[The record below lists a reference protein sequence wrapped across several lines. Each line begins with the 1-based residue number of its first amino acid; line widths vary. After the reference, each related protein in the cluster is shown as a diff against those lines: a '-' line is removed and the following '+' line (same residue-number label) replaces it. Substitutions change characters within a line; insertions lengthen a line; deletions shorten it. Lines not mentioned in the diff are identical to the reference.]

1 MISIDFS
8 NIKSIDTE
16 DKRCKPIDLNK
27 TGGRTEYIYVKS
39 DKIELTQRQ
48 LIELLI
54 KYTTIFC
61 IYIIKNKEINLFDRF
76 ISFSLYIN

>member
-16 DKRCKPIDLNK
+16 DKSIDLNNSDVN
-27 TGGRTEYIYVKS
+27 TEYVYDKS
-39 DKIELTQRQ
+39 DKIELSQRQ

-54 KYTTIFC
+54 KYKIPVAQQTVDTIQQYSVFT
-61 IYIIKNKEINLFDRF
+61 L
-76 ISFSLYIN
+76 

>member
-16 DKRCKPIDLNK
+16 DKKCKPIDLNK
-27 TGGRTEYIYVKS
+27 TGVRTEYIYVKS

-54 KYTTIFC
+54 KYKIPVAQQTVDTIQQYSAFT
-61 IYIIKNKEINLFDRF
+61 L
-76 ISFSLYIN
+76 

>member
-16 DKRCKPIDLNK
+16 DKKCKSIDLNNSNVN
-27 TGGRTEYIYVKS
+27 TEYVYVKS

-54 KYTTIFC
+54 KYKIPVAQQTVDAIQQYSVFT
-61 IYIIKNKEINLFDRF
+61 L
-76 ISFSLYIN
+76 

>member
-16 DKRCKPIDLNK
+16 DKSIDLNNSDVN
-27 TGGRTEYIYVKS
+27 TEYVYDKS
-39 DKIELTQRQ
+39 DKIELSQRQ

-54 KYTTIFC
+54 KYKIPVAQQTVDAIQQYSVFT
-61 IYIIKNKEINLFDRF
+61 L
-76 ISFSLYIN
+76 

>member
-8 NIKSIDTE
+8 NIKSINTE
-16 DKRCKPIDLNK
+16 DKKCKSIDLSK
-27 TGGRTEYIYVKS
+27 TGARTEYIYVKS

-54 KYTTIFC
+54 KYKIPVAQQTVDVIQQYSVFT
-61 IYIIKNKEINLFDRF
+61 L
-76 ISFSLYIN
+76 

>member
-16 DKRCKPIDLNK
+16 DKSIDLNNPDVN
-27 TGGRTEYIYVKS
+27 TEYIYVKS

-54 KYTTIFC
+54 KYKIPVAQQTVDAIQQYYVFT
-61 IYIIKNKEINLFDRF
+61 L
-76 ISFSLYIN
+76 

>member
-8 NIKSIDTE
+8 NIKSINTE
-16 DKRCKPIDLNK
+16 DKSIDLNNPDVN
-27 TGGRTEYIYVKS
+27 TEYIYVKS

-54 KYTTIFC
+54 KYKIPVAQQTVDAIQQYSVFT
-61 IYIIKNKEINLFDRF
+61 L
-76 ISFSLYIN
+76 

>member
-27 TGGRTEYIYVKS
+27 TGVRTEYVYVKS

-54 KYTTIFC
+54 KYKIPVAQQTVDTIQQYSVFT
-61 IYIIKNKEINLFDRF
+61 L
-76 ISFSLYIN
+76 

>member
-16 DKRCKPIDLNK
+16 DKSIDLNNPDVN
-27 TGGRTEYIYVKS
+27 TEYIYVKS

-54 KYTTIFC
+54 KYKIPVAQQTVDVIQQYSVFT
-61 IYIIKNKEINLFDRF
+61 L
-76 ISFSLYIN
+76 

>member
-16 DKRCKPIDLNK
+16 DKSIDLNK
-27 TGGRTEYIYVKS
+27 SDVNTEYVYDKS
-39 DKIELTQRQ
+39 DKIELSQRQ

-54 KYTTIFC
+54 KYKIPVAQQTVDAIQQYSVFT
-61 IYIIKNKEINLFDRF
+61 L
-76 ISFSLYIN
+76 

>member
-16 DKRCKPIDLNK
+16 DKKCKPIDLNK
-27 TGGRTEYIYVKS
+27 TGVRTVYIYVKS

-54 KYTTIFC
+54 KYKIPVAQQTVDAIQQYSVFT
-61 IYIIKNKEINLFDRF
+61 L
-76 ISFSLYIN
+76 

>member
-8 NIKSIDTE
+8 NIKSINTE
-16 DKRCKPIDLNK
+16 DKSIDLNNSDV
-27 TGGRTEYIYVKS
+27 RTEYIYVKS

-54 KYTTIFC
+54 KYKIPVAQQTVDTIQQYSVFT
-61 IYIIKNKEINLFDRF
+61 L
-76 ISFSLYIN
+76 

>member
-16 DKRCKPIDLNK
+16 DKSIDLNNSDV
-27 TGGRTEYIYVKS
+27 RTEYVYVKS

-54 KYTTIFC
+54 KYKIPVAQQTVDAIQQYSAFT
-61 IYIIKNKEINLFDRF
+61 L
-76 ISFSLYIN
+76 

>member
-1 MISIDFS
+1 MIQIDFS

-16 DKRCKPIDLNK
+16 DKKCKPIDLNK
-27 TGGRTEYIYVKS
+27 TGVRTEYIYVKS

-54 KYTTIFC
+54 KYKIPVAQQTVDTIQQYSVFT
-61 IYIIKNKEINLFDRF
+61 L
-76 ISFSLYIN
+76 

>member
-16 DKRCKPIDLNK
+16 DKSIDLNNSDVN
-27 TGGRTEYIYVKS
+27 TEYVYVKS

-54 KYTTIFC
+54 KYKIPVAQQTVDAIQQYSVFT
-61 IYIIKNKEINLFDRF
+61 L
-76 ISFSLYIN
+76 

>member
-8 NIKSIDTE
+8 NIKSINTE
-16 DKRCKPIDLNK
+16 DKSIDLNNSDVN
-27 TGGRTEYIYVKS
+27 TEYIYVKS

-54 KYTTIFC
+54 KYKIPVAQQTVDTIQQYSVFT
-61 IYIIKNKEINLFDRF
+61 L
-76 ISFSLYIN
+76 

>member
-16 DKRCKPIDLNK
+16 DKKCKSIDLNNSDVN
-27 TGGRTEYIYVKS
+27 TEYVYDKS
-39 DKIELTQRQ
+39 DKIELSQRQ

-54 KYTTIFC
+54 KYKIPVAQQTVDAIQQYSVFT
-61 IYIIKNKEINLFDRF
+61 L
-76 ISFSLYIN
+76 

>member
-1 MISIDFS
+1 MIQIDFS

-27 TGGRTEYIYVKS
+27 TGVRTEYIYVKS

-54 KYTTIFC
+54 KYKIPVAQQTVDAIQQYSVFT
-61 IYIIKNKEINLFDRF
+61 L
-76 ISFSLYIN
+76 

>member
-1 MISIDFS
+1 MVSIDFS

-16 DKRCKPIDLNK
+16 DKSIDLNNSDVN
-27 TGGRTEYIYVKS
+27 TEYIYVKS

-54 KYTTIFC
+54 KYKIPVAQQTVDTIQQYSVFT
-61 IYIIKNKEINLFDRF
+61 L
-76 ISFSLYIN
+76 

>member
-16 DKRCKPIDLNK
+16 DKSIDLNK
-27 TGGRTEYIYVKS
+27 TGVRTEYVYVKS

-54 KYTTIFC
+54 KYKIPVAQQTVDAIQQYSVFT
-61 IYIIKNKEINLFDRF
+61 L
-76 ISFSLYIN
+76 

>member
-16 DKRCKPIDLNK
+16 DKSIDLNNPDVN
-27 TGGRTEYIYVKS
+27 TEYVYDKS

-54 KYTTIFC
+54 KYKIPVAQQTVDAIQQYSVFT
-61 IYIIKNKEINLFDRF
+61 L
-76 ISFSLYIN
+76 

>member
-1 MISIDFS
+1 MVSIDFS

-16 DKRCKPIDLNK
+16 DKSIDLSK
-27 TGGRTEYIYVKS
+27 TGVRTEYVYVKS

-54 KYTTIFC
+54 KYKIPVEQQTVDAIQQYSVFT
-61 IYIIKNKEINLFDRF
+61 L
-76 ISFSLYIN
+76 

>member
-16 DKRCKPIDLNK
+16 DKKCKPIDLNK
-27 TGGRTEYIYVKS
+27 TGVRTEYIYVKS

-54 KYTTIFC
+54 KYKIPVAQQTVNTIQQYSVFT
-61 IYIIKNKEINLFDRF
+61 L
-76 ISFSLYIN
+76 

>member
-16 DKRCKPIDLNK
+16 DKKCKPFDLNK
-27 TGGRTEYIYVKS
+27 TGVRTEYIYVKS

-54 KYTTIFC
+54 KYKIPVAQQTVDAIQQYSVFT
-61 IYIIKNKEINLFDRF
+61 L
-76 ISFSLYIN
+76 

>member
-8 NIKSIDTE
+8 NIKSINTE
-16 DKRCKPIDLNK
+16 DKSIDLNNSDVN
-27 TGGRTEYIYVKS
+27 TEYVYDKS

-54 KYTTIFC
+54 KYKIPVAQQTVDAIQQYSVFT
-61 IYIIKNKEINLFDRF
+61 L
-76 ISFSLYIN
+76 